1 MKKRSTTGL
10 SDTKPTPSRTY
21 YQYIH
26 PCRLDLQ
33 KYWYRYLGVVKNGEL
48 IDSEPFE
55 SIDKCHEDLQR
66 LIENDETI
74 TSTPTRR
81 KRKST

>member
-1 MKKRSTTGL
+1 MKKRKTTDL
-10 SDTKPTPSRTY
+10 SDTKPNNAHTY

-26 PCRLDLQ
+26 PCNLHKA
-33 KYWYRYLGVVKNGEL
+33 KYDYRYLGVVKNGEL
-48 IDSEPFE
+48 YDSEPFE
-55 SIDKCHEDLQR
+55 SIDKCHEALQR
-66 LIENDETI
+66 FIENDETI